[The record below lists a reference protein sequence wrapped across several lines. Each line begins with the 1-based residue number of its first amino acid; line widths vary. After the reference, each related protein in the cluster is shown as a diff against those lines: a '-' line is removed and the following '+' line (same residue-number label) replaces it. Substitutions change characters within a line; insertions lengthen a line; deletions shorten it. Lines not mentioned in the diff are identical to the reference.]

1 MESYGIVSTAQ
12 IGKNELR
19 PMVIEKGGHWEADW
33 NYGVLEIGNAR
44 IYVDLD
50 KLSNSY
56 SEEELLVLQEILGSE
71 PVSSV
76 GVAYSSNDESERM
89 AKQFC
94 EELIERFG
102 GYFEDNFT
110 DLVPDPPETED
121 EVES

>member
-1 MESYGIVSTAQ
+1 MESYGIVSTAL
-12 IGKNELR
+12 IGKSELR
-19 PMVIEKGGHWEADW
+19 PMVLGKGGHWEVDM

-50 KLSNSY
+50 KLSYSY
-56 SEEELLVLQEILGSE
+56 SEEELAVLQEILGGK

-76 GVAYSSNDESERM
+76 GVAYSSNDESERL

-110 DLVPDPPETED
+110 SLVPEVPENAD
-121 EVES
+121 EK